1 MNNADIVG
9 IACIALGLL
18 LILAALYASPWFLL
32 ASGFVVAVGAVVMIT
47 GGSLCLGNYDGED
60 DDASAEDAA
69 EKPNGRFSKLEVGAT
84 SRTLEP
90 PLTRVAL

>member
-9 IACIALGLL
+9 IVCIALGLL

-32 ASGFVVAVGAVVMIT
+32 VSGIVVAVGAVMIIT
-47 GGSLCLGNYDGED
+47 GGSLCRSMYD
-60 DDASAEDAA
+60 DDASVKEAA
-69 EKPNGRFSKLEVGAT
+69 EKPNGRFAKLEARDT